1 MPMLRVGTMP
11 ENLGLKSG
19 HTSRYT
25 HGILI
30 NEERRYFYMLLRDVY
45 HSAG

>member
-11 ENLGLKSG
+11 ENLGLRSG

-25 HGILI
+25 HGILV
-30 NEERRYFYMLLRDVY
+30 NEERRYFDMFLRDTY